1 MLHFFDQ
8 SIEGPWNE
16 AMRESRE
23 ADEMTGSGWGSRVK
37 GPVSVLLAM
46 ATIGLWPGPSPAQEI
61 PPGWYA
67 TSDGRHQ
74 LVSPAPGG
82 GFRRLAFDAAAFG
95 SLRLATPDEIDGSGE
110 AYRWIPP
117 TDGGPALVG
126 PDGARW
132 TPWAKAP
139 YELRPLRFRSSDGV
153 ELAGL
158 LLLPREQTDRGAVIL
173 HGSGDSDRDNVW
185 AYTFAH
191 ALAARGVAVLFFDK
205 RGSGESGGDWR
216 SVGLDALARDGVA
229 AFDRLVDETGV
240 AASCTGWV
248 GLSQGGWVAPLAAA
262 ISGRGGYDVSVS
274 SAAVPVFEQ
283 ISFEIDNALQ
293 HEGITGEALDQAL
306 DLQARL
312 RAYATGHASW
322 DEYAAAR
329 ADLLQGSAAPFAE
342 AMPATRDDW
351 RWAWWARVGPVDP
364 LEAWARAGVPT
375 LVLYGA
381 EDENDN
387 VPVGRSVSRLEGL
400 SRRLGAE
407 PQVTWEVYP
416 GLGHALFDEDRGWI
430 SSVVLDRI
438 VEFVQ
443 QCPGGG

>member
-1 MLHFFDQ
+1 
-8 SIEGPWNE
+8 
-16 AMRESRE
+16 
-23 ADEMTGSGWGSRVK
+23 MTRSARGNRLKVLVK
-37 GPVSVLLAM
+37 VLLAV
-46 ATIGLWPGPSPAQEI
+46 ATTGLWPGLSRAQEI
-61 PPGWYA
+61 LPGWYA

-74 LVSPAPGG
+74 LVSPAPGE
-82 GFRRLAFDAAAFG
+82 GFRRLAFDAAEFG
-95 SLRLATPDEIDGSGE
+95 SLRLATPDGGDSSGE
-110 AYRWIPP
+110 AYRWISP

-139 YELRPLRFRSSDGV
+139 YELRPVRFGSSDGV

-158 LLLPREQTDRGAVIL
+158 LLLPREQTDRGAIIL
-173 HGSGDSDRDNVW
+173 QGSGDSDRDNVW

-216 SVGLDALARDGVA
+216 AVGLDALARDGVA
-229 AFDRLVDETGV
+229 AFDRLVDDANV
-240 AASCTGWV
+240 APSCTGWV

-283 ISFEIDNALQ
+283 ISFEIENALRRD
-293 HEGITGEALDQAL
+293 GIRGETLAAAL

-312 RAYATGHASW
+312 RAYATGDASW
-322 DEYAAAR
+322 GEYVAAR
-329 ADLLQGSAAPFAE
+329 AALLPGPAAPFAE

-364 LEAWARAGVPT
+364 QEAWARAGVPT

-387 VPVGRSVSRLEGL
+387 VPVRRSVSRLERL
-400 SRRLGAE
+400 SLRPGVG

-416 GLGHALFDEDRGWI
+416 GLGHALIDEDRGWI
-430 SSVVLDRI
+430 SPVVLDRI

-443 QCPGGG
+443 QCPGGS